1 MVHSA
6 KRAVVVELWEEEGSR
21 TSEEC
26 STLTCTGRKK
36 ESKRKEQLTD
46 KEKEPPRLLIR
57 QYFAVI

>member
-26 STLTCTGRKK
+26 STLTYREK
-36 ESKRKEQLTD
+36 ESKQEERATD
-46 KEKEPPRLLIR
+46 
-57 QYFAVI
+57 